1 MRNRFLLSP
10 LHFPLASR
18 SSLRC
23 SLEATPLSSFPL
35 CAPRARESS
44 LPRERALCS
53 IVSSSSFSL
62 RQVFFPAAE
71 LAVPPLSSSLFT
83 RIPSSFAAPGLLLFM
98 AARPDALLD
107 RTPCCARSCAMRFA
121 RRRRQRRPCF
131 SPTTASSAPSADRNA
146 LLGFRSR
153 SSLSPAPFAV
163 LVQAPAAAPDW
174 LPASRPA
181 AFFTAGCC
189 SLAQLVQSSRTCFP
203 MAAREVFGSS
213 RPGFPGLR
221 ALALCP
227 EFPVLLGALPARSGR
242 AAPFVAPRPYPAPA
256 RRSPSHGHLPQAAV
270 SSML

>member
-1 MRNRFLLSP
+1 MRLLCKQPLILPWQLPSSDSSQPLPALSSTLPFSLPARLTARPWSFLAMRNRFLLSP

-153 SSLSPAPFAV
+153 SSLPPAPLAV
-163 LVQAPAAAPDW
+163 LVQAPATAPD
-174 LPASRPA
+174 
-181 AFFTAGCC
+181 
-189 SLAQLVQSSRTCFP
+189 
-203 MAAREVFGSS
+203 
-213 RPGFPGLR
+213 
-221 ALALCP
+221 
-227 EFPVLLGALPARSGR
+227 
-242 AAPFVAPRPYPAPA
+242 
-256 RRSPSHGHLPQAAV
+256 
-270 SSML
+270 